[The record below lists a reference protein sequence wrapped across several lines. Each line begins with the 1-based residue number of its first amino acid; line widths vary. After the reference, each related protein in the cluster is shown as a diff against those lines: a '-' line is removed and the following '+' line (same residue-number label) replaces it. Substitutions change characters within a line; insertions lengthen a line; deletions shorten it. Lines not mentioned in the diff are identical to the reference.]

1 MKTESVELK
10 LNRTAHRLEIEEAKR
25 EAQDA
30 KTEYIA
36 MMAGIEMPEDEG
48 MEPEQEPEQ
57 E

>member
-36 MMAGIEMPEDEG
+36 MMAGIELPEDEG

>member
-1 MKTESVELK
+1 MKDESVELK

-36 MMAGIEMPEDEG
+36 MMAGIELPEDEEG
-48 MEPEQEPEQ
+48 QTGLEQE
-57 E
+57 